1 MGIAYLWA
9 LVGIE
14 HIVVLYTY
22 DCVLVENVQVD
33 IGIITRDE
41 FENIVFEWPA
51 AKKFLLDNN
60 DNIKGEDQADS
71 F

>member
-1 MGIAYLWA
+1 MGIAYLRA

-22 DCVLVENVQVD
+22 DCVLVENIQVD

-41 FENIVFEWPA
+41 FENIVFE
-51 AKKFLLDNN
+51 
-60 DNIKGEDQADS
+60 
-71 F
+71 

>member
-33 IGIITRDE
+33 IGIITRD
-41 FENIVFEWPA
+41 VFERLYLND
-51 AKKFLLDNN
+51 LLPELHNVTD
-60 DNIKGEDQADS
+60 IADIS
-71 F
+71 V

>member
-1 MGIAYLWA
+1 MYRMGIAYLWA

-33 IGIITRDE
+33 IGIITRD
-41 FENIVFEWPA
+41 VFERLYLND
-51 AKKFLLDNN
+51 LLPELHNVTD
-60 DNIKGEDQADS
+60 IADIS
-71 F
+71 V

>member
-1 MGIAYLWA
+1 MGIAYLGA

-33 IGIITRDE
+33 IGIITRDV